1 MNTKDYRIYGCHFT
15 KEEYSFI
22 KRKLKKL
29 CSQTDETKKTNT
41 EVLLD
46 LFKLALKEE
55 KNRKNNKNE

>member
-15 KEEYSFI
+15 KEEYGFI

-29 CSQTDETKKTNT
+29 CNQTGETRKTNT
-41 EVLLD
+41 QILLE

-55 KNRKNNKNE
+55 KK